1 MKKLTAVFL
10 SLFLAFAL
18 ILSSCGD
25 GEYVS
30 SVVDNSYGSS
40 IEDNSVITVP
50 VSEESEISFIEYVS
64 EEDDRLVTI
73 SEEELVVS
81 EIMEEVSG
89 GIVLEEA
96 PDEYIDEQDM
106 KYIKSDTS
114 DYYILKGYASTD
126 SPYRNTIKEVIVPSE
141 ICGLP
146 VYIIGEYALSQSASI
161 EKITLPNTLK
171 IIYGSAF
178 FATVSLT
185 EITIPDSVLYI
196 GDEAF
201 RHCLNLEAIN
211 FPSSVVVI
219 GNAVLRDTPKLES
232 ITVDNGN
239 ANYHSDNNCLVETAT
254 KKLVAGCTNSI
265 IPDDGSV
272 EIIGREAFRGC
283 IGLKN
288 FEFPDSI
295 KKIYGAA
302 FYGCE
307 GLTSVELN
315 ASLEYMGDGA
325 FACCE
330 NLENVSM
337 TNYRLT
343 YISQEMF
350 AGCTSL
356 KSIVIPVSI
365 KEIHNIAFEECSSL
379 KNIEFQSENITVIG
393 WGAFGS
399 CRALESIDLPEKLET
414 IENGAFGSCT
424 SLKEI
429 YIPAS
434 VTKIGSKLFGY
445 RNGIFIDVYV
455 EHESAPESWDEDW
468 NKETG
473 NDDKKIIVHWKES
486 E

>member
-1 MKKLTAVFL
+1 MKKTATMFLT
-10 SLFLAFAL
+10 FAL
-18 ILSSCGD
+18 TLILLLSSCGD

-30 SVVDNSYGSS
+30 SGDNSDLPSTA
-40 IEDNSVITVP
+40 DNSVISEP

-73 SEEELVVS
+73 SEEKLVVS
-81 EIMEEVSG
+81 EIMEDVSG

-106 KYIKSDTS
+106 RYIKSDTS
-114 DYYILKGYASTD
+114 DYYILEGYAATD

-161 EKITLPNTLK
+161 EKITLPDTLK

-185 EITIPDSVLYI
+185 EIAIPDSVLYI

-201 RHCLNLEAIN
+201 RHCLNLEVIN

-219 GNAVLRDTPKLES
+219 GNSVLRDTPKLES

-254 KKLVAGCTNSI
+254 KKLVAGCMNSI
-265 IPDDGSV
+265 IPDNGSV

-295 KKIYGAA
+295 KKIYGTA

-307 GLTSVELN
+307 GLTSVELK
-315 ASLEYMGDGA
+315 ASLEYMGTGV
-325 FACCE
+325 FSHCE

-337 TNYRLT
+337 QNYRLT
-343 YISQEMF
+343 YIPQAMF

-356 KSIVIPVSI
+356 KNMVIPISI
-365 KEIHNIAFEECSSL
+365 NEIHEIAFSSCTTL
-379 KNIEFQSENITVIG
+379 ESVEFKSENVFIIG
-393 WGAFGS
+393 WGAFGG
-399 CRALESIDLPEKLET
+399 CKALKAIDLPEKLET
-414 IENGAFGSCT
+414 IGHGVFSSCN
-424 SLKEI
+424 SLSEI

-434 VTKIGSKLFGY
+434 VTTMGERVFAH
-445 RNGIFIDVYV
+445 RQVNIDIYV
-455 EHESAPESWDEDW
+455 EHESLPEGWEEEWDKTQGGDSE
-468 NKETG
+468 NIT
-473 NDDKKIIVHWKES
+473 VHWRAFG
-486 E
+486 